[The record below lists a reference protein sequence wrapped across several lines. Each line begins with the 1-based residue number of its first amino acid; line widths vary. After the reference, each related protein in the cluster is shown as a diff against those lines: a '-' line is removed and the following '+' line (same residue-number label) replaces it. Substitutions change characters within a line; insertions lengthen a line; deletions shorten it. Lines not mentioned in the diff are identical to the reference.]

1 MIYNKQDFN
10 KEKYDKAMETYVK
23 RLFNGKDIPE
33 LKEAKESVIDN
44 KE

>member
-33 LKEAKESVIDN
+33 LKEAEESVIDN